1 MNVIRYQPLG
11 LRGMDSPFSRMF
23 RDFVGENDADESNIV
38 TSRWM
43 PLVDIQDAG
52 DHFLLEV
59 DVPGVKAEDINVT
72 MENGV
77 LNIEGERRQ
86 EERTEE
92 KGFSRIERSFGAFHR
107 RFSLPESA
115 DADAI
120 DAKVDNGV
128 LHITIG
134 KAQKAQPRRIEV
146 KA

>member
-1 MNVIRYQPLG
+1 MNIIRYQPFG
-11 LRGMDSPFSRMF
+11 LRGMDLPFNRMF
-23 RDFVGENDADESNIV
+23 RDFAGQDDGDESNVV

-77 LNIEGERRQ
+77 LNIEGERRH

-92 KGFSRIERSFGAFHR
+92 QGYSRIERSFGSFHR
-107 RFSLPESA
+107 RFSLPETA

-120 DAKVDNGV
+120 EAKVDNGV
-128 LHITIG
+128 LVVRIA

-146 KA
+146 KT

>member
-1 MNVIRYQPLG
+1 MNIIRYQPFG
-11 LRGMDSPFSRMF
+11 LRGVDSPFNRLY
-23 RDFVGENDADESNIV
+23 RDVFGETDGDESNIV

-43 PLVDIQDAG
+43 PLVDIQEAG

-59 DVPGVKAEDINVT
+59 DVPGVKAEDIKVT

-77 LNIEGERRQ
+77 LNIEGERRH

-92 KGFSRIERSFGAFHR
+92 QGYSRIERSFGSFHR

-120 DAKVDNGV
+120 EAKVDNGV
-128 LHITIG
+128 LNIRIG

-146 KA
+146 KV

>member
-1 MNVIRYQPLG
+1 MNIIRYEPFG
-11 LRGMDSPFSRMF
+11 LKRLDSPFNRLF
-23 RDFVGENDADESNIV
+23 RDLLGETEGDQSNIV

-43 PLVDIQDAG
+43 PLADIQDAG

-72 MENGV
+72 MEDGV
-77 LNIEGERRQ
+77 LNIEGERRH

-92 KGFSRIERSFGAFHR
+92 KGYSRIERSFGSFHR
-107 RFSLPESA
+107 RFSLPDTA
-115 DADAI
+115 NADAI

-128 LHITIG
+128 LRITIG
-134 KAQKAQPRRIEV
+134 KTEKAQPRRIEV

>member
-1 MNVIRYQPLG
+1 MNIIRYQPFG
-11 LRGMDSPFSRMF
+11 LRGMDSPFNRMF
-23 RDFVGENDADESNIV
+23 RDFVGQDDADESNIV

-43 PLVDIQDAG
+43 PLADIQDAG

-59 DVPGVKAEDINVT
+59 DVPGVKAEEINVT

-77 LNIEGERRQ
+77 LNIEGERRH

-92 KGFSRIERSFGAFHR
+92 RGYSRIERSFGSFHR
-107 RFSLPESA
+107 RFSLPETA
-115 DADAI
+115 DAEAI
-120 DAKVDNGV
+120 EAKVDNGV
-128 LHITIG
+128 LNIRIG

>member
-1 MNVIRYQPLG
+1 MNIIRYEPFG
-11 LRGMDSPFSRMF
+11 LRGLDSPFNRLF
-23 RDFVGENDADESNIV
+23 RDLLGETEGDQSNIV

-43 PLVDIQDAG
+43 PLADIQDAG

-72 MENGV
+72 MEDGV
-77 LNIEGERRQ
+77 LNIEGERRH

-92 KGFSRIERSFGAFHR
+92 KGYSRIERSFGSFHR
-107 RFSLPESA
+107 RFSLPETA
-115 DADAI
+115 NADAI

-128 LHITIG
+128 LRITIG
-134 KAQKAQPRRIEV
+134 KTEKAQPRRIEV

>member
-1 MNVIRYQPLG
+1 MNVIRYQPFG
-11 LRGMDSPFSRMF
+11 LRGMDSPFNRMF
-23 RDFVGENDADESNIV
+23 RDYVGQDDADESNVV

-59 DVPGVKAEDINVT
+59 DVPGVKAEDIHVT

-77 LNIEGERRQ
+77 LNIEGERRH

-92 KGFSRIERSFGAFHR
+92 QGYSRIERSFGSFHR
-107 RFSLPESA
+107 RFSLPETA

-120 DAKVDNGV
+120 EAKVDNGV
-128 LHITIG
+128 LNVRIG